1 GEGGALRRDERG
13 ADAFAGEALDAGAHL
28 GPLLVVTRDLRR
40 AVPAEVAVDTVPRDE
55 LAHELLIASREPPD
69 AERVR
74 LAVASRRDE
83 EVLGDAREE
92 EPGVPPAGGLRD
104 RPRLEPERPGARPG
118 EPVRGGSAGAARPD
132 GDDVRARVVGG

>member
-1 GEGGALRRDERG
+1 VGDDAR
-13 ADAFAGEALDAGAHL
+13 AAAFAGEALDAGAHL
-28 GPLLVVTRDLRR
+28 GPFVVVTRDLRR

-104 RPRLEPERPGARPG
+104 RPRLEHERPRARSG
-118 EPVRGGSAGAARPD
+118 EPARGRNEIG
-132 GDDVRARVVGG
+132 RAHV